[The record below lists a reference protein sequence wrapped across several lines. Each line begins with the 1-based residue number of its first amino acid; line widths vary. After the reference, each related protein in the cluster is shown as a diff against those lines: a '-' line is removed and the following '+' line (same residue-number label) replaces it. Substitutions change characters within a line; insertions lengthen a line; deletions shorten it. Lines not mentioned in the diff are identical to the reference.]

1 MSKRLAGLALA
12 CYPPSFR
19 ERYGEELTAL
29 VSDRGNTGRTVFN
42 LLVGA
47 ARAWV
52 RPVLAGGP
60 EERGRRRLQ
69 ATVTTVWATVIA
81 GFLVAPATD
90 RALLDP
96 APPHIPAGTVALLTV
111 GASAAAFACLLAA
124 STGLRLFVYTMRA
137 HHGEQRRRILRPLAP
152 VAALAVVELVGL
164 AFIMWWRTTYPPL
177 SADPHFPAIFTG
189 ALLLWG
195 TLFAA
200 TLIAAGLGPAL
211 ALTRATPPARSL
223 RPGARLAIPIAGLMA
238 IAATTSAIASIMLLS
253 HNNYDW
259 FAQLFTFGSLSVA
272 TGASTV
278 ALITAG
284 RGVRIAFQR

>member
-1 MSKRLAGLALA
+1 MSQRLAGLALA

-19 ERYGEELTAL
+19 ERYGEEMTAL
-29 VSDRGNTGRTVFN
+29 VGDRGTSGRTVFN
-42 LLVGA
+42 LLVGV

-69 ATVTTVWATVIA
+69 ATVTTIWVTVIA

-96 APPHIPAGTVALLTV
+96 PPTHIPTGTVALFTI
-111 GASAAAFACLLAA
+111 GAGAAALACLLAA
-124 STGLRLFVYTMRA
+124 SAGLRLFLHTISE

-152 VAALAVVELVGL
+152 GVALAVGELVGL
-164 AFIMWWRTTYPPL
+164 GLMMRWRGSYPPL
-177 SADPHFPAIFTG
+177 SADPHFPGIFTG

-195 TLFAA
+195 ALFAA

-211 ALTRATPPARSL
+211 ALTRATPPAHWL
-223 RPGARLAIPIAGLMA
+223 RPGARLAVPIAGLMA
-238 IAATTSAIASIMLLS
+238 VAAATSAIASMMLLS
-253 HNNYDW
+253 RNNYDW
-259 FAQLFTFGSLSVA
+259 FTQLFTVGSLSIA
-272 TGASTV
+272 AGASVV
-278 ALITAG
+278 ALVTAG
-284 RGVRIAFQR
+284 RGVRVAFQR